1 MSGSHPS
8 NWSTWAE
15 NQPAA
20 PPLTPGCVL
29 RDRFVLEEV
38 IGSGGMSVVFRAL
51 DRRREEAL
59 DRQPHV
65 AIKVLGD
72 EFKRHPDALRALQ
85 RESRKTQRLA
95 HPNIASVYD
104 FDRDGPNV
112 YMVMELLVG
121 EPLDALLRRRGLLGL
136 EKAEALRMLSEMGAG
151 LSHAHGFGIVHS
163 DFKPSNA
170 FVTLSG
176 ETKLIDFGVSRA
188 TKPAIPG
195 NTALTMFDAGKLGAI
210 TVAYCS
216 PEQMLGDAD
225 PDPRDD
231 SMRWESLPTSC
242 SRVDTRLTAAP
253 RWTRSSRGFP
263 SSRSRV

>member
-1 MSGSHPS
+1 
-8 NWSTWAE
+8 
-15 NQPAA
+15 
-20 PPLTPGCVL
+20 
-29 RDRFVLEEV
+29 
-38 IGSGGMSVVFRAL
+38 MSVVFRAL

-59 DRQPHV
+59 DRHPHV

-95 HPNIASVYD
+95 HPEHRQRLRLRPGRTQRLHGNGA
-104 FDRDGPNV
+104 
-112 YMVMELLVG
+112 
-121 EPLDALLRRRGLLGL
+121 ARRRAARRTVAATRLCSGSKKRKPCACCRKWARGCHM
-136 EKAEALRMLSEMGAG
+136 RTVR
-151 LSHAHGFGIVHS
+151 IVRS

-176 ETKLIDFGVSRA
+176 ETEAHRFRRL
-188 TKPAIPG
+188 PG
-195 NTALTMFDAGKLGAI
+195 HEARECPGQNVLTMFDAGKLGAI

-231 SMRWESLPTSC
+231 VYALGVVATSC
-242 SRVDTRLTAAP
+242 SRVSTRSTAAR

-263 SSRSRV
+263 SSPSRV